1 MIEKFSSP
9 TPQTIVLMLP
19 PGTTPKEA
27 GILRDMAPTHSLGSE
42 KEQAPAS
49 VFSVMLRLLPILAA
63 ASLVTPV
70 QATPD
75 APAATTARMDPFK
88 PLEFRIPGGGSRPA
102 TTTAEWEPRRQE
114 ILKMAQAVMGP
125 LPDASKRCPL
135 DVKIEEESDEGNY
148 IRQRIT
154 YQSEPGSR
162 TPAYLCVPKTALQSG
177 KQATYPAVL
186 CLHPTDNQV
195 GYGVVVGLGGKA
207 NRQYASELAAR
218 GFVTISPNYPHL
230 ASYAPDLKGLGY
242 DSGTMKAI
250 WDNIRALDVLETLPY
265 VKRGRYGAVG
275 HSLGGHNSIYTAVF
289 DPRIQVIVSSC
300 GLDSYRDY
308 KNGDL
313 RGWTQERY
321 MPRMAQYLGRPQDV
335 PFDFPEL
342 LSVLAPRLLLI
353 SAPMRD
359 SNFKWDSVDRV
370 AAAARDVYR
379 LHGAADHLQVIHPE
393 CDHDFPNDARE
404 QAYKLF
410 ETLRQ
415 AKAGPAS

>member
-1 MIEKFSSP
+1 MLSP
-9 TPQTIVLMLP
+9 S
-19 PGTTPKEA
+19 TTSEEA
-27 GILRDMAPTHSLGSE
+27 AILRDIAPARPSGSE
-42 KEQAPAS
+42 KEQEPAA
-49 VFSVMLRLLPILAA
+49 VFSTMLRLLPLIAATSLVAHAHAA
-63 ASLVTPV
+63 ADNPLGTP
-70 QATPD
+70 
-75 APAATTARMDPFK
+75 ARLDPFK
-88 PLEFRIPGGGSRPA
+88 PLEVRAPNGSNRPA
-102 TTTAEWEPRRQE
+102 TTPAEWKPRRLE
-114 ILKMAQAVMGP
+114 ILKAAQSVMGP

-135 DVKIEEESDEGNY
+135 DVRIEDQSDEGNY

-177 KQATYPAVL
+177 SQSTYPAVL

-218 GFVTISPNYPHL
+218 GFVTIAPNYPHL
-230 ASYAPDLKGLGY
+230 ASYTPDLKALGY
-242 DSGTMKAI
+242 ESGTMKAI
-250 WDNIRALDVLETLPY
+250 WDNMRALDVLDSLPY
-265 VKRGRYGAVG
+265 VSRGRYGAVG

-289 DPRIQVIVSSC
+289 DPRIQVVVSSC

-342 LSVLAPRLLLI
+342 LAVLAPRHVLI

-379 LHGAADHLQVIHPE
+379 LHNAADHLQVIHPE
-393 CDHDFPNDARE
+393 CDHDFPNEARE

-410 ETLRQ
+410 ETLRE
-415 AKAGPAS
+415 AKSGPAS

>member
-1 MIEKFSSP
+1 
-9 TPQTIVLMLP
+9 ML
-19 PGTTPKEA
+19 
-27 GILRDMAPTHSLGSE
+27 H
-42 KEQAPAS
+42 
-49 VFSVMLRLLPILAA
+49 LRLIFAA
-63 ASLVTPV
+63 AGLTTL
-70 QATPD
+70 AHAAPD
-75 APAATTARMDPFK
+75 SPAATPARLDPFR
-88 PLEFRIPGGGSRPA
+88 PLEVRLPEGGSRPA
-102 TTTAEWEPRRQE
+102 ATPTEWASRRQE
-114 ILKMAQAVMGP
+114 IVNMAQTVMGP
-125 LPDASKRCPL
+125 LPDGSKRCPL
-135 DVKIEEESDEGNY
+135 DLRIEAQSDEGNY

-154 YQSEPGSR
+154 YQAEPGSR
-162 TPAYLCVPKTALQSG
+162 TPAYLCVPKPALQSG
-177 KQATYPAVL
+177 TQAPFPAVL
-186 CLHPTDNQV
+186 CLHPTDNQA

-230 ASYAPDLKGLGY
+230 AGYTPDLKGLGY

-265 VKRGRYGAVG
+265 VRHGHYGAVG
-275 HSLGGHNSIYTAVF
+275 HSLGGHNAVYTAVF
-289 DPRIQVIVSSC
+289 EPRIQVIVSSC

-342 LSVLAPRLLLI
+342 LSVLAPRRVLV

-379 LHGAADHLQVIHPE
+379 LHGSTDHLQVIHPD
-393 CDHDFPNDARE
+393 CDHDFPNEARE

-415 AKAGPAS
+415 AKAGPAP